1 MYTLSAIL
9 LGTVVFKNMFA
20 ENITVEDRQKK
31 LYFWLKRL
39 FTPVSI
45 NLMEFKCLSININIG
60 TIVLDT

>member
-20 ENITVEDRQKK
+20 VNITVEDRQKK
-31 LYFWLKRL
+31 LYFLLKRL
-39 FTPVSI
+39 FTLVSI
-45 NLMEFKCLSININIG
+45 YLMGFKCLPININLG